1 MRCDARTKLGSCAD
15 SPAEQEGGVLPTRGS
30 EKNRSGRTHSVLKRL
45 SGQRNGPS
53 ADWSEAGT
61 RSTEHGKWVE
71 RVTLVM
77 GRGCSAEWPLVRRVV
92 WCDCLPINT
101 NTPTEPSDAGSQHF

>member
-45 SGQRNGPS
+45 SGQRS
-53 ADWSEAGT
+53 AAETGGDGRGKGEVCRGAVAPTLETGLVLIGAKLEHGA
-61 RSTEHGKWVE
+61 RSTA
-71 RVTLVM
+71 
-77 GRGCSAEWPLVRRVV
+77 S
-92 WCDCLPINT
+92 
-101 NTPTEPSDAGSQHF
+101 GSNALHS